1 MKGRRMRRS
10 LKVQT
15 TDIDQQIGARVREFR
30 LLRSM
35 SQEALAERLGITF
48 QQLQKYEKRM
58 NRVSASALILICKEL
73 GITPNHILGSFF
85 DDDKDATLVHQLM
98 HQIAVRDRRLKAIQA
113 AFADESPRLRPASPI
128 SCDPVSKRYP
138 AVRR

>member
-1 MKGRRMRRS
+1 MRKR

-35 SQEALAERLGITF
+35 SQEALAEKLGITF
-48 QQLQKYEKRM
+48 QQLQKFEKGA

-85 DDDKDATLVHQLM
+85 DDDKDTTLVHQLM
-98 HQIAVRDRRLKAIQA
+98 HQIAVRDRKLKAIQA
-113 AFADESPRLRPASPI
+113 AFLDEKP
-128 SCDPVSKRYP
+128 K
-138 AVRR
+138 VRSHA

>member
-1 MKGRRMRRS
+1 MKGRSMRQS

-15 TDIDQQIGARVREFR
+15 TDIDQKIGARIREFR

-35 SQEALAERLGITF
+35 SQGALAEKLGITF
-48 QQLQKYEKRM
+48 QQLQKYEKGT

-98 HQIAVRDRRLKAIQA
+98 HQIAVRDRKLNAIQA
-113 AFADESPRLRPASPI
+113 AFSDENL
-128 SCDPVSKRYP
+128 K
-138 AVRR
+138 VRAHA

>member
-48 QQLQKYEKRM
+48 QQLQKYEKGL

-73 GITPNHILGSFF
+73 GITPNHILGPFF

-113 AFADESPRLRPASPI
+113 AFSDEKP
-128 SCDPVSKRYP
+128 K
-138 AVRR
+138 VRSHA

>member
-10 LKVQT
+10 LKIQT
-15 TDIDQQIGARVREFR
+15 TEIDQQIGARVREFR

-48 QQLQKYEKRM
+48 QQLQKYEKGL

-98 HQIAVRDRRLKAIQA
+98 HQIAVRDRKLNAIQA
-113 AFADESPRLRPASPI
+113 AFSDENL
-128 SCDPVSKRYP
+128 K
-138 AVRR
+138 VRAHA